1 MPGEAGKREACG
13 MAQKRT
19 GWLAALI
26 IAGVAFGSGQAC
38 AQQLDTAQSGPD
50 ELGPVFLISLGGKL
64 YDDLW
69 TVTEL
74 PPPDGANPAYPAN
87 PQIADR
93 DTWRCV
99 SCHGW
104 DYKGSGGE
112 RGVAVPDLK
121 APGLTA
127 LSGTD
132 PERIIELIRAPS
144 HPFPSD
150 QLPELAGELIAAF
163 LSGGQRDIGEFA
175 GGDPEA
181 GQGIFEGACT
191 NCHQIDGRRYLRG
204 EPGDRSSL
212 GWRVRNRPE
221 QSLHKILNGVPAAEM
236 LSLHFMPDWQIAD
249 LLAYVVTLDLPQQ

>member
-1 MPGEAGKREACG
+1 
-13 MAQKRT
+13 MAQEIKR
-19 GWLAALI
+19 WLVAWLGASMIAAH
-26 IAGVAFGSGQAC
+26 AGAWIGPAK
-38 AQQLDTAQSGPD
+38 AQSAEE
-50 ELGPVFLISLGGKL
+50 ELGPVFLLSLGGKL

-74 PPPDGANPAYPAN
+74 VPPEGANTAFPAN
-87 PQIADR
+87 PDVSDR

-104 DYKGSGGE
+104 DYKGSAGE
-112 RGVAVPDLK
+112 RGAAVPGLK
-121 APGLTA
+121 SPGLTA
-127 LSGTD
+127 LAGVD
-132 PERIIELIRAPS
+132 PERIIERIRTPS
-144 HPFPSD
+144 HPFPAD
-150 QLPELAGELIAAF
+150 QLPELAGELLAAF
-163 LSGGQRDIGEFA
+163 ISAGQRKRSDFT

-181 GQGIFEGACT
+181 GKGIFEGACT

-212 GWRVRNRPE
+212 GWVVRNRPD

-249 LLAYVVTLDLPQQ
+249 LLAYVSTLDQPAR